1 MSTKSYQEFV
11 KNTSGAFSSLNEE
24 QGRIAAAALG
34 LVGEAGET
42 SEVIKKYLF
51 HGHDLP
57 KEKIEKELGDVLW
70 YVTELCN
77 ALDITLESV
86 MEKNIEKL
94 SKRYGGEWSA
104 QKSIDRV
111 DVLEGQTI
119 LFEEQT

>member
-1 MSTKSYQEFV
+1 MNTKDYQEFV
-11 KNTSGAFSSLNEE
+11 STTSGAFASLTVE

-70 YVTELCN
+70 YVAELCN
-77 ALDITLESV
+77 ALDITLENV
-86 MEKNIEKL
+86 MEQNVEKL
-94 SKRYGGEWSA
+94 SKRYGSEWSS

-111 DVLEGQTI
+111 DVVEGQTE
-119 LFEEQT
+119 LFEERT